1 MKLSNPQIRLVQ
13 LAAFILTAILPSIA
27 LADVDDDRGKRKSN
41 SQNVVYGWLIRRRG
55 AGLGPFDSVALAL
68 HF

>member
-41 SQNVVYGWLIRRRG
+41 SQMLCT
-55 AGLGPFDSVALAL
+55 AG
-68 HF
+68 

>member
-27 LADVDDDRGKRKSN
+27 LADVDDDRGKRI
-41 SQNVVYGWLIRRRG
+41 Y
-55 AGLGPFDSVALAL
+55 PDFTDT
-68 HF
+68 FMM